1 MKGNGNIEKTE
12 LDKWAADLL
21 SYDEG
26 MLGRAEIG
34 DRAFAIGLKMDCSE
48 DFCNRYGVTCF
59 DLDNLREVV
68 PGVSDLSDLGNL
80 AFSQWRGI
88 THWGNDPDERTL
100 ACLRLVLRRIIELT
114 K

>member
-34 DRAFAIGLKMDCSE
+34 DRAFAIGLKMD
-48 DFCNRYGVTCF
+48 
-59 DLDNLREVV
+59 
-68 PGVSDLSDLGNL
+68 
-80 AFSQWRGI
+80 
-88 THWGNDPDERTL
+88 
-100 ACLRLVLRRIIELT
+100 
-114 K
+114 

>member
-12 LDKWAADLL
+12 LDKWATDLL
-21 SYDEG
+21 SCDEG

-34 DRAFAIGLKMDCSE
+34 LKMDCGE
-48 DFCNRYGVTCF
+48 GFCNRYGVTCF
-59 DLDNLREVV
+59 DLDNLREVL

-88 THWGNDPDERTL
+88 THWDNGPNERTL

>member
-1 MKGNGNIEKTE
+1 MKSKGIVEKAE
-12 LDKWAADLL
+12 LEKWATDLL
-21 SYDEG
+21 SCDEG
-26 MLGRAEIG
+26 MLGRAGIG
-34 DRAFAIGLKMDCSE
+34 DRAFAIGLKKDCGE
-48 DFCNRYGVTCF
+48 GFCNRYGVTCF
-59 DLDNLREVV
+59 DLDNLREVL

-88 THWGNDPDERTL
+88 IHWDNGPNERTL